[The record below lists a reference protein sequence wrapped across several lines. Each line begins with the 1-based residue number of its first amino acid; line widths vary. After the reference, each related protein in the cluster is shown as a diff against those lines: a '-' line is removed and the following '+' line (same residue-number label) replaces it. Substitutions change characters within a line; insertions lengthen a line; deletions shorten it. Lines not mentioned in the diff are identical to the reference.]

1 MFAFNYQ
8 YDDGHGPVVVLLHG
22 FMGCLKNWADLR
34 QQLRPQWR
42 TMAIDMPGHGG
53 TPIANFGAP
62 DAFERL
68 PAALEDLLDG
78 LSLDSVHL
86 LGYSMGGRLALALAL
101 RAPERFA
108 SLVLEGVSPGLET
121 DEDCVVRQ
129 GDERAWAEALV
140 TDRNRFLDEWQA
152 QPLFDRQRERNPEGY
167 AAALRL
173 RLKSD
178 PAEWAGALQGY
189 GLGRQPN
196 LWPQL
201 AHLNL
206 PVLLIT
212 GDEDTRFTL
221 GAQRMVSVLPNASH
235 KVVAQ
240 AAHTPHLEQPVAFN
254 RIVAEFLET
263 NSH

>member
-1 MFAFNYQ
+1 M
-8 YDDGHGPVVVLLHG
+8 VVLLHG
-22 FMGCLKNWADLR
+22 FMGCLDNWADLR
-34 QQLRPQWR
+34 QKLRPQWP
-42 TMAIDMPGHGG
+42 TLALDLPGHGA
-53 TPIANFGAP
+53 TPLDPFGARG
-62 DAFERL
+62 AFL
-68 PAALEDLLDG
+68 PLVEALEGWIDERKLG
-78 LSLDSVHL
+78 KVHL

-101 RAPERFA
+101 RSPERFR
-108 SLVLEGVSPGLET
+108 SLILEGVSPGLESAGAIRT
-121 DEDCVVRQ
+121 RQADEQ
-129 GDERAWAEALV
+129 GWAQSLR
-140 TDRNRFLDEWQA
+140 TDRQSFLKEWQA

-189 GLGRQPN
+189 GLGHQPN

-212 GDEDTRFTL
+212 GDEDTKFTL